1 MGSFVGRL
9 KKTHENIKAY
19 FLKNSYSFE
28 EGILYFLDATCQLP
42 ALTLFSELVD
52 FV

>member
-9 KKTHENIKAY
+9 KKIHENIKAH
-19 FLKNSYSFE
+19 FFKNSYSFE
-28 EGILYFLDATCQLP
+28 KGILHFLDATCQLP